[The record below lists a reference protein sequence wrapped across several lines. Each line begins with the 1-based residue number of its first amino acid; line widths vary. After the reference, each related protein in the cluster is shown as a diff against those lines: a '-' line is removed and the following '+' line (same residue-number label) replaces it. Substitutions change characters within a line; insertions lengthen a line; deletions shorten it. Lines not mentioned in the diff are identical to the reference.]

1 MLKWVI
7 GGGLIVLALLV
18 GLGAGSAN
26 FYRALMM
33 PSDSARIAIMPNVRA
48 VADERINVD
57 ERWWEERAEQVP
69 GLEEGSYFA
78 AEDAGQFVILVDDAP
93 ALSKK
98 SVYSLARYY
107 AESRRYDVLLLRQ
120 TSEPEGYGWTERDRL
135 EEAIEWAIAM
145 RGEDSQL
152 ILHGIGTGA
161 AAMNF
166 ALGEKQ
172 PSQVKLAIS
181 DSSYA
186 RLDEL
191 FSGWGKQISYPAG
204 PFLAGASAINKVTQ
218 DFFYGDASVT
228 REVTKTM
235 VPILFIH
242 GTKDEII
249 PVKSVYELY
258 QAKLGMKQLY
268 LVRGGEHGT
277 AFLSDED
284 NYKKRL
290 DLFIEPFLRQ

>member
-1 MLKWVI
+1 MRKWVI
-7 GGGLIVLALLV
+7 GGGLIVLALFV
-18 GLGAGSAN
+18 GVGAGSMN
-26 FYRALMM
+26 IYRALMM
-33 PSDSARIAIMPNVRA
+33 PSDSARIAIMPKVRTL
-48 VADERINVD
+48 ADARINED
-57 ERWWEERAEQVP
+57 ERWWEARAGQGP
-69 GLEEGSYFA
+69 GFEEGSYLA
-78 AEDAGQFVILVDDAP
+78 AEGSGQFVILLDDTP
-93 ALSKK
+93 ALSKG

-107 AESRRYDVLLLRQ
+107 AESRRYDVLLLQQ
-120 TSEPEGYGWTERDRL
+120 TSEPEGYGWTEQDRL
-135 EEAIEWAIAM
+135 NEAIEWAVTTK
-145 RGEDSQL
+145 GEDIQL

-191 FSGWGKQISYPAG
+191 FGGWGERLDYPAG

-228 REVTKTM
+228 REVAKTM
-235 VPILFIH
+235 VPLLFIH
-242 GTKDEII
+242 GTKDEAI

-277 AFLSDED
+277 AFLSDEE